1 VGVVIEDQGQLQPRI
16 QRALVTFLDRYRA
29 RLAAVDEALVPVAS
43 AVADFVLGGGKR
55 LRPAFAYWGF
65 VGAGGTDSDELIAA
79 LAALELVHASALIHD
94 DVIDASDTRRG
105 EPSVHRRF
113 ADLHAASGWA
123 GDPAGFGR
131 AAAILLGDLCLVWS
145 EELLLGSGLA
155 PAGLAR
161 AREVFDDMR
170 TEVVLGQYLDVHAQ
184 VTEDSSVERAGKVAR
199 YKSAK
204 YTVERPLLLGG
215 ALAGASAPVQA
226 AYSGYGLPLG
236 EAFQLRDDI
245 LGVYGDPARTG
256 KPAGD
261 DLREGKRTY
270 LVASALELADPAD
283 GKALLEGL
291 GDAKLDE
298 SGVHR
303 LREIIRASGALARTE
318 RRIDELTGR
327 ALAALSTVELA
338 GSAPAALT
346 DLARAATQRT
356 L

>member
-105 EPSVHRRF
+105 EP
-113 ADLHAASGWA
+113 SGWA